1 MRAKNELPT
10 GERRNFSTVKIVLL
24 SGGSGKRLWPLSN
37 DSRSKQFLKVLKT
50 EHGEQLES
58 MIQRIWKQLKS
69 VNLHQSSYIAT
80 CKAQVDMVL
89 SQIGSDA
96 PLIIEPQRRDT
107 FPAIALA
114 SVYLYSCIKTDL
126 DEVVCVLPVD
136 PFVENSYFELVKVLD
151 KFVQESGAN
160 IALMGGI
167 PVYPSEKYGYIVPEK
182 GKSTHDPITYSRVCN
197 FIEKPVEEQ
206 AINLI
211 DQGALWNLG
220 VFSFKL
226 KYMIT
231 LLQNMGFPIEYFE
244 LEKVYDQLPK
254 ISFDYEVVEKADHV
268 IVVPYDGTWKDLGTW
283 NTLTEEMVTNQIGKG
298 IISENSVNT
307 HVINEQDIPVVV
319 IDVSNIVVASSP
331 QGILISDKSA
341 SHKIKDIMKN
351 EKERPMFEERRWG
364 WYQVLN
370 HTKISDNH
378 FALTKKIVIEAG
390 KNISYQSHSK
400 RSEVWTVLSGVGEF
414 ALDGQLYQVKQGD
427 ILKIPK
433 GADHGIKAFST
444 LEIIEVQMGEELV
457 EEDITRMFMTWDE
470 VIKHCEE
477 KI

>member
-1 MRAKNELPT
+1 M
-10 GERRNFSTVKIVLL
+10 KILLL

-50 EHGEQLES
+50 EHSEQLES

-80 CKAQVDMVL
+80 NKAQVDMVL

-96 PLIIEPQRRDT
+96 PLIIEQQRRDT

-114 SVYLYSCIKTDL
+114 SVYLYSCIKTDP

-136 PFVENSYFELVKVLD
+136 PFVEKSYFEQVKVLD
-151 KFVQESGAN
+151 KLIQESGAN
-160 IALMGGI
+160 IALMGGT
-167 PVYPSEKYGYIVPEK
+167 PVYPSEKYGYIIPER
-182 GKSTHDPITYSRVCN
+182 GKTNHNPLSYLKVRN
-197 FIEKPVEEQ
+197 FVEKPKEDH
-206 AINLI
+206 AIQLI
-211 DQGALWNLG
+211 KQGALWNLG
-220 VFSFKL
+220 VFAFKL

-231 LLQNMGFPIEYFE
+231 ILQTMGFPVEYFE

-254 ISFDYEVVEKADHV
+254 ISFDFEVVEKADQV

-283 NTLTEEMVTNQIGKG
+283 NTLTEEMDTNQIGKG

-307 HVINEQDIPVVV
+307 HVINELDIPVVV
-319 IDVSNIVVASSP
+319 IGVSNIVVASSP
-331 QGILISDKSA
+331 QGILISDKDA
-341 SHKIKDIMKN
+341 SHQIKDILKN

-370 HTKISDNH
+370 NTKISDNH
-378 FALTKKIVIEAG
+378 YALTKKIVIEAG

-400 RSEVWTVLSGVGEF
+400 RSEVWTILSGVGEF
-414 ALDGQLYQVKQGD
+414 ALDGRLYQVRQGD

-433 GADHGIKAFST
+433 GAKHGIKAIST

-457 EEDITRMFMTWDE
+457 EEDITRVFMNWEE
-470 VIKHCEE
+470 VVKHCEE
-477 KI
+477 KNKEKNQDA